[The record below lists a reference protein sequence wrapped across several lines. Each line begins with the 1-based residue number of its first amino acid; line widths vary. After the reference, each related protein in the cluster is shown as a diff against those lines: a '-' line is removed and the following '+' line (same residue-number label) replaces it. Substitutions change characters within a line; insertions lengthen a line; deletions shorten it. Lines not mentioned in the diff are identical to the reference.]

1 MLMNISQCSV
11 QKGTQIYAKQVKFKV
26 SLQVCAYICLNV
38 NLICGFRSRKT
49 HDSELNKE
57 SDLAL

>member
-26 SLQVCAYICLNV
+26 KSTGLSVYMFKCEFNMWVLQQED
-38 NLICGFRSRKT
+38 T
-49 HDSELNKE
+49 
-57 SDLAL
+57 